1 MKSFILT
8 AAATALLLASC
19 SGNSN
24 QTSASEQQNDSIE
37 IVENSILGKWNIE
50 NVVISDSV
58 YARPAEL
65 TPDVE
70 QYISFEADSTY
81 SIVTNCNSI
90 NGSYILNGDS
100 ITLNAGPTTLMACEN
115 MQVEDLIKQVLPEIS
130 TIDFENDSTLRLNT
144 SGCQYI
150 VLRKAAE

>member
-8 AAATALLLASC
+8 AAAATLLLASC

-24 QTSASEQQNDSIE
+24 QTSATEQQNDSTE
-37 IVENSILGKWNIE
+37 VAENSILGKWNIK
-50 NVVISDSV
+50 NVVVSDSV
-58 YARPAEL
+58 YARPAEI
-65 TPDVE
+65 TPDVQ

-81 SIVTNCNSI
+81 SIVTNCNTIS
-90 NGSYILNGDS
+90 GSYILTGDS
-100 ITLNAGPTTLMACEN
+100 IMLNAGPATLMACEN

-130 TIDFENDSTLRLNT
+130 TVDFENDSTLRLNT
-144 SGCQYI
+144 PSTKYI

>member
-58 YARPAEL
+58 YARPAEI
-65 TPDVE
+65 TPDVD

-100 ITLNAGPTTLMACEN
+100 IALNAGPATLMACEN

-144 SGCQYI
+144 SGCHYI

>member
-8 AAATALLLASC
+8 AAAATLLLASC

-24 QTSASEQQNDSIE
+24 QTSATEQQNDST
-37 IVENSILGKWNIE
+37 VVAENSILGKWNIE
-50 NVVISDSV
+50 NVVVSDSV
-58 YARPAEL
+58 YARPAEI
-65 TPDVE
+65 TPDVQ

-81 SIVTNCNSI
+81 SIVTNCNTIS
-90 NGSYILNGDS
+90 GSYILTGDS
-100 ITLNAGPTTLMACEN
+100 IMLNAGPATLMACEN

-130 TIDFENDSTLRLNT
+130 TVDFENDSTLRLNT
-144 SGCQYI
+144 PSTKYI

>member
-58 YARPAEL
+58 YARPAEI
-65 TPDVE
+65 TPDVD

-90 NGSYILNGDS
+90 NGSYILN
-100 ITLNAGPTTLMACEN
+100 

-130 TIDFENDSTLRLNT
+130 TVDFENDSTLRLNT
-144 SGCQYI
+144 SGCHYI